1 MSDASEKPQ
10 AEFSGD
16 FEKDVAAHLQDDV
29 LQRIVEVA
37 WGYGDDAEISIDD
50 VDQLNA
56 LNIEITGTIEID
68 GQEHSF
74 HIKDGNNNGTEILS
88 CNEDA
93 AIHREPRDP
102 LTLIPD
108 GNAVTAAVRYERAE
122 DFLET
127 WEKDKAGTGE
137 HGEALAKLPSAQAY
151 DSFFAPG
158 TGAARYHQD
167 KAAQY
172 EYQIGYESDAFQV
185 RKTLIGGVFKV
196 MPLICENGS
205 ELSDAN
211 PAEVLA
217 DWADLK
223 DTETDTGRAIKSAM
237 AAMVA
242 RMAGDLVLHPTEE
255 EAGAF
260 RDLGATLAR
269 RPAEVALRG
278 LLWSRMIS
286 FEPIEGF
293 DPKDLPENPIAE
305 LFKVFDSE
313 LVGSTKVNPVME
325 ITDLTEQFVTKIS
338 RGNTDVVDDAWY
350 DAAARV
356 GYRLVVKSFE
366 PEPLLEDCIEP

>member
-1 MSDASEKPQ
+1 MGDASTKPE
-10 AEFSGD
+10 AELSGD

-37 WGYGDDAEISIDD
+37 WGYAEDAEISIDD

-74 HIKDGNNNGTEILS
+74 HIKDGNNNGTEVLS
-88 CNEDA
+88 WNEDA

-108 GNAVTAAVRYERAE
+108 GNAVSAAVRYERAE

-137 HGEALAKLPSAQAY
+137 YGEALSKLPSAQAY

-158 TGAARYHQD
+158 TGAAKSYQD
-167 KAAQY
+167 KAAEY
-172 EYQIGYESDAFQV
+172 EYQIGYESDAFHV
-185 RKTLIGGVFKV
+185 RKTLIGGIFKV
-196 MPLICENGS
+196 MPVICENGS
-205 ELSDAN
+205 ELSVAN

-237 AAMVA
+237 SAMVA
-242 RMAGDLVLHPTEE
+242 RMADDLVLHPTAE

-260 RDLGATLAR
+260 RVLGASLAR

-293 DPKDLPENPIAE
+293 DPKELPENPIAE

-313 LVGSTKVNPVME
+313 MVGSTKVNPVME
-325 ITDLTEQFVTKIS
+325 ITDLTEQFVSKIS
-338 RGNTDVVDDAWY
+338 RGSSDTVDQAWY

-356 GYRLVVKSFE
+356 GYQLVVRSAEHE
-366 PEPLLEDCIEP
+366 PAPTESMEM